1 MPPTPNSRGRGLDA
15 ALGAALVAAALVYLE
30 PLPWRATVG
39 AVGLVSLL
47 WRARP
52 ADSRAAL
59 ATAAGLALA
68 TGVVFFVRQAV
79 FAPADFH
86 QNGQGPLWID
96 YALGRI
102 SSYGPGHFE
111 LFNWTVRGA
120 AGDPDTP
127 LWQFQ
132 AALGA
137 LWPLWAWLLARSLG
151 AGRVAA
157 GAAFVLVAAD
167 PAAIRVSAS
176 ESYFASCISLL
187 LPAAV
192 ALSLAFR
199 GGWWR
204 AREAGDAPGGAQAA
218 NGGRDAV
225 AVAVGLAAAALLASQ
240 VARIHPVSWIPI
252 GGLPIVALVGPGRA
266 SRRLLSAVAA
276 GLALAVGVGLLSGGA
291 MRAVLE
297 GSLGT
302 RWEDRL
308 TVEAAWTAI
317 DPYVRVV
324 GPVALALA
332 VASRER
338 TRALLAAV
346 GLLAVVVVS
355 RTTDL
360 IGSGANPSITAA
372 YHRLFLAHALAPAAA
387 LLVTVRGRIWV
398 RGALLALFF
407 AAGMVWNAVGW
418 PVHTTLFAD
427 TLEARL
433 TRQWRAQLEP
443 GARVAY
449 LERHGNRL
457 LILPYYGAA
466 GTPEGMRLQYG
477 QGDDA
482 SQRAALT
489 SGAPALYYQRTSLC
503 SMAEVAEFC
512 ALLEADLRLEP
523 IATEQLPARQS
534 MRDFGYAGS
543 SVEIGLYRLLGR

>member
-1 MPPTPNSRGRGLDA
+1 MPPTPSSRGRGLDV
-15 ALGAALVAAALVYLE
+15 ALGAAVVAAALVYLE
-30 PLPWRATVG
+30 PMPWRATVG
-39 AVGLVSLL
+39 AVALAWLL
-47 WRARP
+47 WRTRP
-52 ADSRAAL
+52 EGSRAAL
-59 ATAAGLALA
+59 LTALGLAAASAL
-68 TGVVFFVRQAV
+68 VFAVRQAV

-127 LWQFQ
+127 LWRFQ

-157 GAAFVLVAAD
+157 AAAFVLVAVD
-167 PAAIRVSAS
+167 PAAIRVAAS

-187 LPAAV
+187 MPAAV
-192 ALSLAFR
+192 AMSLAFR
-199 GGWWR
+199 GAWWR
-204 AREAGDAPGGAQAA
+204 ARPGADASQGAGKE
-218 NGGRDAV
+218 RDAV
-225 AVAVGLAAAALLASQ
+225 SLVVGLLAAALLASQ
-240 VARIHPVSWIPI
+240 AARIHPVSWIPI

-266 SRRLLSAVAA
+266 SRRLIAAVVA
-276 GLALAVGVGLLSGGA
+276 GLALGVGVGLLSGGA

-324 GPVALALA
+324 GPVALALV
-332 VASRER
+332 VASRQR
-338 TRALLAAV
+338 LRALLAAA
-346 GLLAVVVVS
+346 GLLAVVVVA

-372 YHRLFLAHALAPAAA
+372 YHRLFLVHALAPAAV
-387 LLVTVRGRIWV
+387 LLVTVRGRAWV

-418 PVHTTLFAD
+418 PIHTTLFAD

-433 TRQWRAQLEP
+433 TRQWRAELEP

-449 LERHGNRL
+449 RERHGNRL

-466 GTPEGMRLQYG
+466 GTPAGMRLQYG

-512 ALLEADLRLEP
+512 ALLEAGLRLEP
-523 IATEQLPARQS
+523 VATEQLPARQS

-543 SVEIGLYRLLGR
+543 SVDIGLYRVLGR